1 MCLNGTGRDG
11 VAGPGHAHEGQG
23 GEGHAGHPL
32 AAGRCPSQ
40 ALLFF
45 WDIFLTRR
53 AAFPARCNRRARQT
67 DKNHVSKLRALKFA
81 SLRRRAARGGV
92 LPEEGELHRTQTGG
106 GEAQVQTH
114 PAQGLPTEPLFLP
127 APLSAFA

>member
-45 WDIFLTRR
+45 WDIFLTGQ
-53 AAFPARCNRRARQT
+53 AAFPLPGEQRGGQDRQT
-67 DKNHVSKLRALKFA
+67 RTTSGSK
-81 SLRRRAARGGV
+81 S
-92 LPEEGELHRTQTGG
+92 P
-106 GEAQVQTH
+106 
-114 PAQGLPTEPLFLP
+114 
-127 APLSAFA
+127 